1 MALPYS
7 TSLAGRPQP
16 FAWAWGAGIFFHV
29 ALVLLAIVLS
39 LWQPPRIEAGQKP
52 IAAKLVRLGK
62 PRDAKLLP
70 RKEASPPPSAPP
82 PSKAAPTPPSP
93 AAKPAAPSAAA
104 AAAPSPAPPS
114 SDERRTK
121 LDDIMKKFKATAA
134 VAGDE
139 EPEGQ
144 ADGDPDGDAAKAEEG
159 ERWLALVKKRVDDAY
174 EVPSTISEADRVSLR
189 AVVRIVVKRNG
200 EIAKADVITPS
211 GNGSF
216 DNALLGAVQRVRLLP
231 PPPENLAASLATEG
245 IDLVFRA
252 AGR

>member
-1 MALPYS
+1 MGV
-7 TSLAGRPQP
+7 GR
-16 FAWAWGAGIFFHV
+16 GVGFHV
-29 ALVLLAIVLS
+29 VLVVTAVLLS
-39 LWQPPRIEAGQKP
+39 LWQPPRVESGQKP

-82 PSKAAPTPPSP
+82 PSKATPSA
-93 AAKPAAPSAAA
+93 AAKPTAPSAAA
-104 AAAPSPAPPS
+104 APAPSAAPPAA
-114 SDERRTK
+114 DERRTK

-134 VAGDE
+134 VAGDA

-144 ADGDPDGDAAKAEEG
+144 LDGDPDGDTAKAEEG
-159 ERWLALVKKRVDDAY
+159 ERYLALVKKRVDDAY

-216 DNALLGAVQRVRLLP
+216 DSALIGALQRVRMLP
-231 PPPENLAASLATEG
+231 PPPDHLAPALATEG